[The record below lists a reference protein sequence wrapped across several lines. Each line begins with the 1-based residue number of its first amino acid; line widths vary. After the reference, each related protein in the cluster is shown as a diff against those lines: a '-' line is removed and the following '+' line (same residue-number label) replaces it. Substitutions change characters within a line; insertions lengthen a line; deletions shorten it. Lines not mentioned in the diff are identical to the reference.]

1 VSRISRPLRK
11 SERFKKLIV
20 LPLKIESRIS
30 SPGNANVLRIID
42 APSRILLRND
52 AIPPQ
57 CDQQFHRENP
67 SRPFFIGE
75 LDRIVTP

>member
-11 SERFKKLIV
+11 SERFQKLIV

-42 APSRILLRND
+42 SPSRSALSL
-52 AIPPQ
+52 ALAA
-57 CDQQFHRENP
+57 F
-67 SRPFFIGE
+67 
-75 LDRIVTP
+75 